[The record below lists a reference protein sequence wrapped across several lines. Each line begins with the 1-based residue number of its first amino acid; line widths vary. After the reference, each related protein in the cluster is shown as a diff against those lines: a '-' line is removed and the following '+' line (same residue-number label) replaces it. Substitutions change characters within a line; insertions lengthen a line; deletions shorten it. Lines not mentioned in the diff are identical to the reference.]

1 MHPLLTLYKFQG
13 KSLFRRMTRNI
24 GTVKG
29 ALLFIFGIAVVVL
42 WLAPSAY
49 QAMHVKRTDP
59 AVVIAIVPAI
69 MLAMCLLNLITSG
82 GDKAVVFT
90 PAEVDFLF
98 PAPFTRRQLLAYKL
112 GKSLVGLLFSS
123 LLLSVVFLRHAVSW
137 PFAWWGTFLAL
148 IFMQLLA
155 MAITL
160 IAQSTGER
168 AYTRSRKI
176 ILVAVLLV
184 IAAAVIPSLKAED
197 GRLGFLK
204 LAQAVHSS
212 RIGSILLSPLEA
224 FGRVFVASRW
234 WPNGLIYTA
243 AALGINGLLVLV
255 VFYLDADYLE
265 AAAAK
270 SQKVHERA
278 QRLRKGGL
286 SALAKPGRKGKWR
299 IPELPHLRG
308 AGPIAW
314 RQMTT
319 ALRNSRGLLFVL
331 LILALTVGPITFA
344 PGNVENP
351 GHSFITAFAFSTL
364 IVGALLRFDFRGDL
378 DLMDHL
384 KSLPVSASAV
394 SIGQLITPVL
404 MMSACHLMIVGS
416 VALAMRKMDILLASA
431 AVLSLPFNVL
441 LFGVENAM
449 FLLFPTRAAANPADF
464 QGYGRQI
471 LMLFVKGGVILVA
484 ALIAGGGSAAAH
496 ALGAPAPIAVAI
508 AAILLSGLAFATI
521 PIVAWA
527 FKRFDVAGDVPA

>member
-29 ALLFIFGIAVVVL
+29 ALLFIFGIAVVIL
-42 WLAPSAY
+42 WISPSAY

-82 GDKAVVFT
+82 GVKAVVFT

-123 LLLSVVFLRHAVSW
+123 VLLSVVFLRHAVSW

-160 IAQSTGER
+160 IAQSAGER

-176 ILVAVLLV
+176 ILVAMLLI
-184 IAAAVIPSLKAED
+184 IAAAVIPSLKAGD

-212 RIGSILLSPLEA
+212 RIGSILLSPLEP
-224 FGRVFVASRW
+224 FGRLFVASRW
-234 WPNGLIYTA
+234 WPEGLIYSA
-243 AALGINGLLVLV
+243 AALGINGVLMLV

-265 AAAAK
+265 AAATK
-270 SQKVHERA
+270 SQKVYERA

-286 SALAKPGRKGKWR
+286 SALAKPGKKGKWA
-299 IPELPHLRG
+299 IPKLPHLRG

-331 LILALTVGPITFA
+331 LILALTVGPIMFA
-344 PGNVENP
+344 PGNVENA
-351 GHSFITAFAFSTL
+351 GTSVISAFAFSTL

-378 DLMDHL
+378 DLIDHL

-394 SIGQLITPVL
+394 SIGQLITPAL
-404 MMSACHLMIVGS
+404 MMSACHLIIIGS
-416 VALAMRKMDILLASA
+416 VALAIRKMDILLASA
-431 AVLSLPFNVL
+431 AILSLPFNVL

-484 ALIAGGGSAAAH
+484 ALIAGGGGAMTH
-496 ALGAPAPIAVAI
+496 FLGAPASIAVAV
-508 AAILLSGLAFATI
+508 AAILLSALALATI